1 MEAGG
6 LDNLGNLY
14 QEVILDHSRR
24 PRNFRK
30 MEGAS
35 RKAEGYNPLCGD
47 RVTIYVKMEGDVVK
61 DASFQGSGCAI
72 STSSASILTES
83 MKGKTRA
90 EAEALFETFHNLV
103 TGERKADA
111 PELGKLAVF
120 SGVSE
125 FPARVKCATLS
136 WHTLRAALQDG
147 DKDGDK
153 GDGAGV
159 VSTE

>member
-1 MEAGG
+1 MESGSM
-6 LDNLGNLY
+6 DNLGNLY

-35 RKAEGYNPLCGD
+35 RKADGYNPLCGD
-47 RVTIYVKMEGDVVK
+47 RVTIYLSMDGDVVK

-90 EAEALFETFHNLV
+90 EAEALFETFHDLV
-103 TGERKADA
+103 TGERNAKPDA

-136 WHTLRAALQDG
+136 WHTLRAALESPNVDEAAQI
-147 DKDGDK
+147 
-153 GDGAGV
+153 
-159 VSTE
+159 STE

>member
-1 MEAGG
+1 MDSGSM
-6 LDNLGNLY
+6 DNLGNLY

-35 RKAEGYNPLCGD
+35 RKADGYNPLCGD
-47 RVTIYVKMEGDVVK
+47 RVTIYLSMDGDVVK

-90 EAEALFETFHNLV
+90 EAEALFETFHDLV
-103 TGERKADA
+103 TGERNAKQDA

-136 WHTLRAALQDG
+136 WHTLRAALDSPNVDEAVQ
-147 DKDGDK
+147 
-153 GDGAGV
+153 